1 MIVHEKIQKVIDYY
15 HSELKKFQ
23 LDTSNPTNP
32 KVYLKLRGITKESII
47 KFKLGY
53 APTNCHIVPR
63 FHDRIIFPI
72 WDAYGNPIG
81 WTGRTLIDAS
91 SKYINVKESPEY
103 QKGRVLYL
111 YHIAKKSIMA
121 SGWAILVEGQ
131 IDAIMLHQYGFKNTV
146 AASGTAFKTAAAN
159 ILARY
164 ANRVYIIFDSDEAGK
179 KAKLKAAKLLK
190 ETGIDVYLVS
200 IPDNEDDPDF
210 FIRKYGKEAFI
221 QLIKNS
227 QRIE

>member
-1 MIVHEKIQKVIDYY
+1 MKPHEKIQKAINYY
-15 HSELKKFQ
+15 HDELKK
-23 LDTSNPTNP
+23 SEAA
-32 KVYLKLRGITKESII
+32 KYYLKSRGITKESIL

-53 APTNCHIVPR
+53 APSHCNIAPR

-81 WTGRTLIDAS
+81 WTGRTLIGAPA
-91 SKYINVKESPEY
+91 KYINVKESPEY

-111 YHIAKKSIMA
+111 YHIAKKAIAA

-131 IDAIMLHQYGFKNTV
+131 MDAIMLHQHGFKNAV
-146 AASGTAFKTAAAN
+146 AASGTAFKVTAAE

-164 ANRVYIIFDSDEAGK
+164 SKNVYVIFDSDEAGE
-179 KAKLKAAKLLK
+179 KAKLKATKLLK
-190 ETGIDVYLVS
+190 EANVNVYVVS
-200 IPDNEDDPDF
+200 IPDGEDDPDS
-210 FIRKYGKEAFI
+210 FIRKYGKDTFI
-221 QLIKNS
+221 QLIKTA